1 MIEPI
6 YLYIENNIV
15 QLSKQKCS
23 SNVVD
28 TFIMK
33 KDNYSLKLVEH
44 MIKNNLIKDIIKDQ
58 YGNYV
63 VQKAMH
69 ISDEETVNK
78 IIEQIKPII
87 PELLESNI
95 GKKIYEK
102 LIENYNDRFNKE

>member
-6 YLYIENNIV
+6 YLYIKNNIV
-15 QLSKQKCS
+15 KLSKQKCS

-28 TFIMK
+28 TFIKK
-33 KDNYSLKLVEH
+33 KDDYSLMLVKY
-44 MIKNNLIKDIIKDQ
+44 MIKNNLIREIIKDQ
-58 YGNYV
+58 YGNFV
-63 VQKAMH
+63 AQKAML
-69 ISDEETVNK
+69 ISDEETVNQ

-102 LIENYNDRFNKE
+102 LLE